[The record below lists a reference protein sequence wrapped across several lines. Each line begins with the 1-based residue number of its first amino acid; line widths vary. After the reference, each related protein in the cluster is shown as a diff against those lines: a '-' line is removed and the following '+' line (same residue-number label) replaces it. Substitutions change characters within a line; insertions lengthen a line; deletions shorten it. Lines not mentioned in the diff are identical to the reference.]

1 MSFRKLNIGSL
12 INARDLHGLKNRK
25 GKTIK
30 KNSLYRSDALFKIS
44 SEDMRRL
51 KEENNLKEIID
62 FRGED
67 EINEHTVDPSVD
79 GVKHIYLPLNNGIR
93 NQVTREHKEHS
104 DNKEVEGIINFF
116 YYLDEKADITY
127 ATEKLYRQF
136 VSNEIGV
143 KNLSNFLNEVLSCD
157 GLLIYHCTDGK
168 DRTGVATYLLLKI
181 LDFDDETIFYDY
193 LLTNENVV
201 EKRKRR
207 RELFLSCGI
216 DNEIILNSSDIIAGV
231 RENWLKAAV
240 DEINNRYQG
249 VDSYIENILGFSKE
263 KREYMQEKYMSYE

>member
-1 MSFRKLNIGSL
+1 M
-12 INARDLHGLKNRK
+12 
-25 GKTIK
+25 
-30 KNSLYRSDALFKIS
+30 
-44 SEDMRRL
+44 
-51 KEENNLKEIID
+51 
-62 FRGED
+62 
-67 EINEHTVDPSVD
+67 
-79 GVKHIYLPLNNGIR
+79 
-93 NQVTREHKEHS
+93 
-104 DNKEVEGIINFF
+104 
-116 YYLDEKADITY
+116 
-127 ATEKLYRQF
+127 
-136 VSNEIGV
+136 

-263 KREYMQEKYMSYE
+263 KREYMQEKYLSYE

>member
-30 KNSLYRSDALFKIS
+30 KNSLFRSDALFKIS

>member
-136 VSNEIGV
+136 VSNELGV

-263 KREYMQEKYMSYE
+263 KREYMQEKYLSYE

>member
-12 INARDLHGLKNRK
+12 INARDLHGVKNRK

-231 RENWLKAAV
+231 RENWLKSAV

-263 KREYMQEKYMSYE
+263 KREYMQEKYLSDE

>member
-79 GVKHIYLPLNNGIR
+79 GVKHIYLPLNNGVR

-240 DEINNRYQG
+240 DEINSRYQG

-263 KREYMQEKYMSYE
+263 KREYMQEKYLSYE

>member
-12 INARDLHGLKNRK
+12 INARDLHGLKNRE

-30 KNSLYRSDALFKIS
+30 KNSLFRSDALFKIS

-207 RELFLSCGI
+207 RELFLRCGI

-263 KREYMQEKYMSYE
+263 KREYMQEKYLSYE

>member
-30 KNSLYRSDALFKIS
+30 KNSLFRSDALFKIS

-263 KREYMQEKYMSYE
+263 KREYMQEKYLSYE

>member
-1 MSFRKLNIGSL
+1 M
-12 INARDLHGLKNRK
+12 
-25 GKTIK
+25 
-30 KNSLYRSDALFKIS
+30 
-44 SEDMRRL
+44 
-51 KEENNLKEIID
+51 
-62 FRGED
+62 
-67 EINEHTVDPSVD
+67 
-79 GVKHIYLPLNNGIR
+79 
-93 NQVTREHKEHS
+93 TREHKEHS

-143 KNLSNFLNEVLSCD
+143 KNLSKFLNEVLSCD

-240 DEINNRYQG
+240 DEINKRYQG

-263 KREYMQEKYMSYE
+263 KREYMQEKYLSYE

>member
-143 KNLSNFLNEVLSCD
+143 KNLSTFLNEVLSCD

>member
-263 KREYMQEKYMSYE
+263 KREYMQEKYLSYE

>member
-127 ATEKLYRQF
+127 ATEKLDRQF

-143 KNLSNFLNEVLSCD
+143 KNLSNFLNEGLSCD

-263 KREYMQEKYMSYE
+263 KREYMQEKYLSYE

>member
-12 INARDLHGLKNRK
+12 INARDLHGLKNRN

-30 KNSLYRSDALFKIS
+30 KNSLFRSDALFKIS

-143 KNLSNFLNEVLSCD
+143 KNLSKFLNEVLSCD

-240 DEINNRYQG
+240 DEINSRYQG

-263 KREYMQEKYMSYE
+263 KREYMQEKYLSYE

>member
-1 MSFRKLNIGSL
+1 MSFRKFNIGSL

-30 KNSLYRSDALFKIS
+30 KNSLFRSDALFKIS

-263 KREYMQEKYMSYE
+263 KREYMQEKYLSYE

>member
-143 KNLSNFLNEVLSCD
+143 KNLSTFLNEVLSCD

-263 KREYMQEKYMSYE
+263 KREYMQEKYLSYE

>member
-201 EKRKRR
+201 EKRKRG

-216 DNEIILNSSDIIAGV
+216 DNEIILNSSDIIAG
-231 RENWLKAAV
+231 
-240 DEINNRYQG
+240 G
-249 VDSYIENILGFSKE
+249 H
-263 KREYMQEKYMSYE
+263 

>member
-240 DEINNRYQG
+240 DEINSRYQG

-263 KREYMQEKYMSYE
+263 KREYMQEKYLSYE

>member
-12 INARDLHGLKNRK
+12 INARDLHGLKNRE

-30 KNSLYRSDALFKIS
+30 KNSLFRSDALFKIS

-67 EINEHTVDPSVD
+67 ERKKHTVDPSVD

-127 ATEKLYRQF
+127 ATEKFYRQF

-143 KNLSNFLNEVLSCD
+143 KNLSKFLNEVLSCD

-240 DEINNRYQG
+240 DEINKRYQG

-263 KREYMQEKYMSYE
+263 KREYMQEKYLSYE